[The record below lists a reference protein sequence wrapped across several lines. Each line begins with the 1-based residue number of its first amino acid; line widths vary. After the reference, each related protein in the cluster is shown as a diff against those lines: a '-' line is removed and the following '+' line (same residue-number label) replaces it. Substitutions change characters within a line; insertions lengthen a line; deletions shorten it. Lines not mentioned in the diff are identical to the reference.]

1 MIGMEGN
8 QEFSTNIQR
17 NCVVRGHHIDA
28 LDERVQHLLLS
39 AHKALATAY
48 APYSKFF
55 VGAALLLENGKVI
68 LGSNQEN
75 AAYPSGLCAERTAL
89 FAAGVQ
95 ENGVSVLAMAIVVA
109 RSDGSELAPAFPCGS
124 CLQVLMEVE
133 RRQKTPVKVYLKGT
147 GQQVYEAD
155 GVSVFLPFGF
165 DPSAFS

>member
-1 MIGMEGN
+1 MAGD

-17 NCVVRGHHIDA
+17 NCVIRGHRFDA
-28 LDERVQHLLLS
+28 LDQDVQQLIRF
-39 AHKALATAY
+39 AQKALATAY
-48 APYSKFF
+48 APYSNFF
-55 VGAALLLENGKVI
+55 VGAALRMENGTFI

-95 ENGVSVLAMAIVVA
+95 EPGIKVLAMAVVVA
-109 RSDGSELAPAFPCGS
+109 RSDEAELGPAFPCGS
-124 CLQVLMEVE
+124 CLQVLLEVE

-147 GQQVYEAD
+147 SEHVYEAD

-165 DPSAFS
+165 DPSAFRI

>member
-1 MIGMEGN
+1 MAGD

-17 NCVVRGHHIDA
+17 NCVVRGHHFDA
-28 LDERVQHLLLS
+28 LDQNVQQFICS
-39 AHKALATAY
+39 AQKALTTAY
-48 APYSKFF
+48 APYSNFF
-55 VGAALLLENGKVI
+55 VGAALRMENGNVI

-95 ENGVSVLAMAIVVA
+95 DPGVRVLAMAVVVA
-109 RSDGSELAPAFPCGS
+109 RSDGAELGPAFPCGS
-124 CLQVLMEVE
+124 CLQVLLEVE

-147 GQQVYEAD
+147 SEHVYEAD

-165 DPSAFS
+165 DPSAFRI